1 MGTRSRVRRAPEART
16 PEGRWSDELR
26 QFISYH
32 AGCDGTVWPT
42 AARSDA
48 WGSLDITS
56 VNRSFRA
63 CAVCDTVCLPVLFA
77 FQCCK
82 CLALRCP
89 PAPPLPAR
97 LAGPMSDVDFR
108 SAAGHT
114 ILY

>member
-56 VNRSFRA
+56 VNRSYSEPA
-63 CAVCDTVCLPVLFA
+63 LYAIPFA

-82 CLALRCP
+82 CLALRCL

-108 SAAGHT
+108 S
-114 ILY
+114 